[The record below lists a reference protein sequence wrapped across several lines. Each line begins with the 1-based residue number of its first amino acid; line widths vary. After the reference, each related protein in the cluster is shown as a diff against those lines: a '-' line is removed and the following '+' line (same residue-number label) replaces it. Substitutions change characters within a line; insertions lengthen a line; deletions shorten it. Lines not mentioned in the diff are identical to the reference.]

1 MKPDKWCGSCC
12 SVNSIY
18 LCGALYTSVFF
29 GLWFFLPWRGQFF
42 SLLGVRM
49 SLGIFHLTFTVCG
62 CFFLL
67 LIWLWGEMHLD
78 YIHKFHLY
86 IIYCWKACCSDNK
99 YHFECQSSG
108 RIFASSRAITQ
119 QLIRLF
125 KCNNRRNH

>member
-29 GLWFFLPWRGQFF
+29 GLWFFFAMAWSVFF
-42 SLLGVRM
+42 STRSSNVPW
-49 SLGIFHLTFTVCG
+49 HLSPYFYSVWM
-62 CFFLL
+62 FFLL

-86 IIYCWKACCSDNK
+86 IIYCWKAYCNDNK